1 MPGGSENPEQHP
13 APFDAEVTRVDGD
26 VVVYVRGEID
36 IASASML
43 WERLVEAIPDT
54 KRLVLDL
61 RDTEFIDSTGLSV
74 FVRALRRLRGA
85 GGELILRSP
94 RPGVRKILDIT
105 GHDQVFT
112 IDA

>member
-1 MPGGSENPEQHP
+1 MPDGPENPEEHP
-13 APFDAEVTRVDGD
+13 APFDAEVTRRDGD
-26 VVVYVRGEID
+26 VVVFVRGEID
-36 IASASML
+36 VASAPML

-61 RDTEFIDSTGLSV
+61 QETDFIDSTGLSI
-74 FVRALRRLRGA
+74 FVRALRRLRA
-85 GGELILRSP
+85 DGGDLILRSP

-105 GHDQVFT
+105 GLDRVFT

>member
-1 MPGGSENPEQHP
+1 MPGGPENPEQHTT
-13 APFDAEVTRVDGD
+13 PFDAEVTRGDGE
-26 VVVYVRGEID
+26 VVVLVRGEID
-36 IASASML
+36 VASAPML

-61 RDTEFIDSTGLSV
+61 RETEFIDSTGLSV
-74 FVRALRRLRGA
+74 FVRALRRLRGD
-85 GGELILRSP
+85 GSELILRSP

-105 GHDQVFT
+105 GLDQVFI